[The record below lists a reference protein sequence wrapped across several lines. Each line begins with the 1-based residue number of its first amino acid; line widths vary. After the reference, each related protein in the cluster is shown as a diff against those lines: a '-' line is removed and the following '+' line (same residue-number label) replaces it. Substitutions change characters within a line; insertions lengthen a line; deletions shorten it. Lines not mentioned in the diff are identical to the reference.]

1 MSSGV
6 DFGEDRDGQRDL
18 NRLWNDMVAGGWIRN
33 KGTIKSITQF
43 NHRTAPAGT
52 RFYYASIEP
61 DVLGVVLRYATGKS
75 LSDYLHEK
83 VWAPIGT
90 EADAKW
96 LLDAEGFELAHH
108 GFNAVLRDY
117 ARLGRL
123 LAHGGAWDGKQLVPA
138 QWMIDATT
146 VRASDGFLMPG
157 KLGSGSLGY
166 GYLIWLLPGAR
177 RQFSLRGLYGQHVL
191 VDPPSKLVMVQTAVE
206 RSAGVDKLW
215 AEAVKQF
222 G

>member
-1 MSSGV
+1 
-6 DFGEDRDGQRDL
+6 
-18 NRLWNDMVAGGWIRN
+18 
-33 KGTIKSITQF
+33 
-43 NHRTAPAGT
+43 
-52 RFYYASIEP
+52 
-61 DVLGVVLRYATGKS
+61 
-75 LSDYLHEK
+75 
-83 VWAPIGT
+83 
-90 EADAKW
+90 
-96 LLDAEGFELAHH
+96 
-108 GFNAVLRDY
+108 
-117 ARLGRL
+117 
-123 LAHGGAWDGKQLVPA
+123 
-138 QWMIDATT
+138 
-146 VRASDGFLMPG
+146 MPG